1 MYNILTENDQNRPE
15 FLQIK
20 GYKYRAKMLIAAGI
34 ILLLLIYLITLAVNG
49 ISSAIH
55 GGKSASDTDSDS
67 LAAYNQSADSQSP
80 DSNTDPN
87 SSVQSSDPQTSSS
100 SSDLAEKE
108 SFDADGK
115 LIINGD
121 KLNGKKAVA
130 ITFDDGPGEY
140 TQRLIEGLNSR
151 GAKATF
157 FMVGSC
163 VEKYPEVLP
172 MMVGGGH
179 QLGNHTYNH
188 TDITSVSTD
197 EMNDQI
203 SKTDKAIYDACGQT
217 STAFRPP
224 YGSCSDATNQL
235 INKTIT
241 LWSVDSM
248 DWNNRDAESIKN
260 TIVSQCHDGDIIL
273 LHDIYST
280 SVDGALAAIDELQ
293 QQGFVFV
300 TVNDLL
306 TRYGYE
312 IEKGKSHSSQ
322 YAVFET
328 NSPYAEQYLKE
339 IEQKKAAQASSS
351 AAGSFYYESSSK
363 EEKPQ
368 STDTDSDSIPII
380 PQSTDTEKKRLIY

>member
-1 MYNILTENDQNRPE
+1 MTENDQNRPE

-49 ISSAIH
+49 ISSEIH

-172 MMVGGGH
+172 MMAGGGH

-224 YGSCSDATNQL
+224 YGSCSDATNRL

-312 IEKGKSHSSQ
+312 IEKGKAHSSQ